1 MFIFCNPNP
10 CNILVGDC
18 SIRACSIATD
28 QLWNTTHKDICD
40 LSRDRCNMPS
50 ANIVWGE
57 YLQQKGFKQIPI
69 LLPFTAKYTVEK
81 FCCDHPRGVYVL
93 GIGSHVV
100 TVVDGDYYDIW
111 DSGDQEV
118 LYYFR
123 KE

>member
-1 MFIFCNPNP
+1 
-10 CNILVGDC
+10 
-18 SIRACSIATD
+18 
-28 QLWNTTHKDICD
+28 
-40 LSRDRCNMPS
+40 MPS

-69 LLPFTAKYTVEK
+69 LLPFTAKYTVK
-81 FCCDHPRGVYVL
+81 NFCKDHPRGVYVL

-100 TVVDGDYYDIW
+100 TAVDGDYYDIW